1 MEIDCYHRTTTPSSD
16 NTRMADFGELA
27 LVLGDLHIPHRAADI
42 PEKFQKMLVPN
53 KMKHV
58 LCTGN
63 LVNKQE
69 LDNLKALAPNVHVV
83 RGDFDEDTSLPEH
96 KIVTIGQ
103 FKIGLIHG
111 HQIVP
116 WGDHGSLAMMQRQLD
131 VDILISGHTH
141 KKEVTCQNGKW
152 YMNPGS
158 ITGSYSSMCTEV
170 LPSFILLA
178 IQGAKVVTYVYE
190 IKDGEV
196 AVQKSTFEKNS
207 A

>member
-1 MEIDCYHRTTTPSSD
+1 M
-16 NTRMADFGELA
+16 
-27 LVLGDLHIPHRAADI
+27 
-42 PEKFQKMLVPN
+42 FQRMLVPN

-63 LVNKQE
+63 IVSKQQM
-69 LDNLKALAPNVHVV
+69 DNLKLLCQRPRC
-83 RGDFDEDTSLPEH
+83 RGDFDEDPSLPEH

-116 WGDHGSLAMMQRQLD
+116 WGDHGSLAMMQRQLN

-141 KKEVTCQNGKW
+141 KKEVTCMNGKW
-152 YMNPGS
+152 FINPGS
-158 ITGSYSSMCTEV
+158 ITGSYSSVNTEV

-178 IQGAKVVTYVYE
+178 IQGSKVVTYVYE
-190 IKDGEV
+190 IVDGEV
-196 AVQKSTFEKNS
+196 TVQKSTFEKSESCSLRNHCLHFCTIYNDTKK
-207 A
+207 

>member
-1 MEIDCYHRTTTPSSD
+1 MEIDYYHRTTIPSSD

-116 WGDHGSLAMMQRQLD
+116 WGIM
-131 VDILISGHTH
+131 
-141 KKEVTCQNGKW
+141 
-152 YMNPGS
+152 
-158 ITGSYSSMCTEV
+158 
-170 LPSFILLA
+170 
-178 IQGAKVVTYVYE
+178 
-190 IKDGEV
+190 
-196 AVQKSTFEKNS
+196 AV
-207 A
+207 